1 MAPIAFAV
9 LLVLTGLLWK
19 IAPGKTLPSMLSMR
33 GAEGGVAGNAKPAA
47 AFHQNPFPA
56 SQCASCHP
64 EHFAEW
70 TRSFHARSLASE
82 NFLRIFPQYLDS
94 LGAGA
99 REDPQAAMACFN
111 CHAPLLRDADP
122 GVIRQVNSFVLAK
135 KTSELEGLA
144 VGCLSCHFEGVVLS
158 GPIGNAQNNLL
169 QPSKFSKSY
178 KDASFCAGC
187 HEWTPPGIPC
197 SDVYTD
203 WKKSRAAKQ
212 GRTCQACHMPERDG
226 IAPAGG
232 PRKKVHSHLFPGGR
246 SAAMLEQAVG
256 LRLKAAF
263 RKDRLEVQ
271 AIVRNLTPH
280 RVPDGC
286 PWNSYAV
293 LEVTVT
299 DETGWEFETIK
310 RVYANFGLDKNGE
323 TTGVAWKI
331 VKRSPDSTALQAEEV
346 RVERLSFPVEP
357 RDAKRFTV
365 RAMMRYHHTPAPHDA
380 SGEETGATKMAETV
394 LTLPGRRPS

>member
-1 MAPIAFAV
+1 MAPITFAA
-9 LLVLTGLLWK
+9 LLVLIGLLSN

-33 GAEGGVAGNAKPAA
+33 GAEGVVPGVAKPAV
-47 AFHQNPFPA
+47 AFHQSPLPA
-56 SQCASCHP
+56 SQCSSCHP
-64 EHFAEW
+64 EQFAEW
-70 TRSFHARSLASE
+70 SRSFHARSLTSE
-82 NFLRIFPQYLDS
+82 NFLRIFPQYLES
-94 LGAGA
+94 LGKNA
-99 REDPQAAMACFN
+99 RQEPQAALACFN

-122 GVIRQVNSFVLAK
+122 GIIRQVTSFVLAK
-135 KTSELEGLA
+135 ETRELEGLA

-158 GPIGNAQNNLL
+158 GPIGNAQKLL
-169 QPSKFSKSY
+169 HPSKFSKSY
-178 KDASFCAGC
+178 KDASLCAGC

-203 WKKSRAAKQ
+203 WKKSRAATQ
-212 GRTCQACHMPERDG
+212 GRTCQTCHMPERDD
-226 IAPAGG
+226 IAAAGE
-232 PRKKVHSHLFPGGR
+232 PRRKVRSHVFPGGR
-246 SAAMLEQAVG
+246 SPAMLQQAVG

-293 LEVTVT
+293 LEVTVS

-323 TTGVAWKI
+323 TSGIAWKI
-331 VKRSPDSTALQAEEV
+331 VKRSPDSTALRAEEV
-346 RVERLSFPVEP
+346 RVEKLSFPVEP
-357 RDAKRFTV
+357 RDAKRFTI
-365 RAMMRYHHTPAPHDA
+365 RALIRYRHTPAPHDG
-380 SGEETGATKMAETV
+380 SGDEAGGTKMAETA